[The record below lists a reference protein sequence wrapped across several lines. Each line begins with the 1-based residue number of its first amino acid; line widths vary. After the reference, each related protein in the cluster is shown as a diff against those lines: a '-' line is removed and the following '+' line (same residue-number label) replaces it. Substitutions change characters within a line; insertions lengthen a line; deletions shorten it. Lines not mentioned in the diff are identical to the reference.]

1 MARTRQQT
9 PNDLALVQAP
19 PGTPLHLRV
28 RRTVEGFIASGVW
41 PTDTRIPSSRQLAEL
56 LGVSRTT
63 VQVAYTGLLDDG
75 FVVAKPRSG
84 FFVNHQVSPIAVDL
98 MSSSGVHAGRA
109 EIDWVELA
117 SSPSPELPE
126 LEREPRWWTFDYPF
140 VTGQHDPAHFPAAAW
155 IRALKA
161 SLATDEHR
169 HASLDDVLM
178 DDPLL
183 LETICQLILPAR
195 GIFTEPDNVLITL
208 GSQQGLQLLGSS
220 LLHPGDSVL
229 VESPG
234 YLDAR
239 HVFSRAGANIGYL
252 PVDVEGAVPQE
263 SYSHAKLIYLT
274 PSHQHPTNVTL
285 TAKRRLDFIN
295 DASRHNFFIIE
306 DDYDSELRY
315 DGRPSP
321 AMAALDTNGRTIYLG
336 TMSKVLAPGIRI
348 GFLVGPTALIAI
360 LRKARRYQH
369 RQVPGQIQ
377 RAAALLYQGGDFRTS
392 LHSYRRAL
400 GVRWHTASTLARD
413 LLPDEQMLPPGG
425 TGLWLKAPANVDT
438 RELRFLAKRNG
449 ILFDSGEKYFA
460 THPATYNYMRIGF
473 SAIPNR
479 LIEPGLLKLF
489 ALLGQIGNTSEP
501 RF

>member
-9 PNDLALVQAP
+9 PNDLALIQAP

-41 PTDTRIPSSRQLAEL
+41 PTGTRIPSSRQIAEL

-63 VQVAYTGLLDDG
+63 VQAAYSGLLDDG
-75 FVVAKPRSG
+75 FIVAKSRSG
-84 FFVNHQVSPIAVDL
+84 FFVNHQISPISVDHG
-98 MSSSGVHAGRA
+98 SSPGVHASHA
-109 EIDWVELA
+109 EIDWVQLA
-117 SSPSPELPE
+117 SSAAPALPE
-126 LEREPRWWTFDYPF
+126 LDREPRWWTFEYPF

-208 GSQQGLQLLGSS
+208 GSQQGLQLLGES
-220 LLHPGDSVL
+220 LLHHGDSVL

-239 HVFSRAGANIGYL
+239 HVFSRAGANLGYL
-252 PVDVEGAVPQE
+252 PVDAEGAIPQE

-285 TAKRRLDFIN
+285 TAKRRLDIIG
-295 DASRHNFFIIE
+295 DASRHNFIIVE

-315 DGRPSP
+315 EGQPSP
-321 AMAALDTNGRTIYLG
+321 AMAALDPNGRTIYLG

-348 GFLVGPTALIAI
+348 GFLVGPSPLIAI

-369 RQVPGQIQ
+369 RQPPGQIQ
-377 RAAALLYQGGDFRTS
+377 RAVALLYQSGDFRTS
-392 LHSYRRAL
+392 MQSYRRAL
-400 GVRWHTASTLARD
+400 GTRWHTASAIAREIF
-413 LLPDEQMLPPGG
+413 PDEQTLPPGG
-425 TGLWLKAPANVDT
+425 TGLWLKAPAQVDT
-438 RELRFLAKRNG
+438 RELRVLAKRNG

-460 THPATYNYMRIGF
+460 TRHASNNYMRIGF
-473 SAIPNR
+473 ASIPNER
-479 LIEPGLLKLF
+479 IEPGLLKLA
-489 ALLGQIGNTSEP
+489 ALFDQDPT
-501 RF
+501 